1 MPIASCWPFSSTYAS
16 FNLSTLVITM
26 PQNLKKTLRKSIA
39 YRKLLTFFL
48 RIRFFQF
55 IHLGDH
61 NTLKFE
67 KDIKEKYCLSQVA
80 NLFPSHM
87 LLSIYPPRWSQY
99 PKIRKKKPLRCLT
112 KPLRFIFVLLKNWK
126 IHFTPWSLK
135 CFSIWTSMFK
145 NLQYTP

>member
-1 MPIASCWPFSSTYAS
+1 LPIASCWPFSSTYAS

-26 PQNLKKTLRKSIA
+26 PQNLKKTLRKSIT
-39 YRKLLTFFL
+39 YCKLLTFFL

-80 NLFPSHM
+80 NLFPPHM

-99 PKIRKKKPLRCLT
+99 PKIRKKPLRCLI
-112 KPLRFIFVLLKNWK
+112 KPLRFIFVLLKKWK
-126 IHFTPWSLK
+126 NSLYPLK
-135 CFSIWTSMFK
+135 FEVFF
-145 NLQYTP
+145 NLNLNV